1 MILLTAP
8 AQAQQPDT
16 TAGDTARTA
25 PDTSVAG
32 VTSTAEQ
39 RNALAREQAREA
51 AASWLSLTDDG
62 RFGESWDAAAPSLQE
77 ALSREEWIERGE
89 QSRSALPSPVSRELQ
104 RAKYRDST
112 AQVPGEK
119 PVVALQ
125 YRTDFDGETVLEAV
139 VTAKQDTTWKVAGY
153 RIVPAPDSVRA
164 PDSTQTDADPDPTP
178 QQ

>member
-1 MILLTAP
+1 MVLLTAP
-8 AQAQQPDT
+8 VQAQE
-16 TAGDTARTA
+16 
-25 PDTSVAG
+25 PDTSAAG
-32 VTSTAEQ
+32 DASVDEDRT
-39 RNALAREQAREA
+39 ALAREQARAA

-62 RFGESWDAAAPSLQE
+62 QFGESWDAAAPSLQE
-77 ALSREEWIERGE
+77 TLSREEWIERGE
-89 QSRSALPSPVSRELQ
+89 QARSALPSPASRELQ
-104 RAKYRDST
+104 RAQYRDST
-112 AQVPGEK
+112 AQIPGGK

-164 PDSTQTDADPDPTP
+164 ADSTQTDADPDTTA